1 VFFINKYINK
11 ILIFSLIFLVFYNI
25 FSILIISFSP
35 KLDGYLVKSINYL
48 PYRHSIF
55 FKKPLKFSKKF
66 LQVKSPSSKKLYQL
80 LNATERKSSLDYTYW
95 EMKTLYQITNEDTG
109 VDFEKNFINY
119 AILSKNNVFK
129 QKSIKL
135 FYLRN
140 ITRFNKEVG
149 KIILYN

>member
-35 KLDGYLVKSINYL
+35 KFDGSLVKSINYL
-48 PYRHSIF
+48 PYKYSIF
-55 FKKPLKFSKKF
+55 FKKPLKFSKKS
-66 LQVKSPSSKKLYQL
+66 LQVNNPNSKKLYQL
-80 LNATERKSSLDYTYW
+80 LKATERKSLLDYTYW
-95 EMKTLYQITNEDTG
+95 EMKTLYQITNKDLRS
-109 VDFEKNFINY
+109 DFENDFINY
-119 AILSKNNVFK
+119 AILSKNNEIK
-129 QKSIKL
+129 KKSIKL

-140 ITRFNKEVG
+140 IPRFNKEVG

>member
-48 PYRHSIF
+48 PYKYSIF

>member
-1 VFFINKYINK
+1 MHYY
-11 ILIFSLIFLVFYNI
+11 S
-25 FSILIISFSP
+25 
-35 KLDGYLVKSINYL
+35 
-48 PYRHSIF
+48 
-55 FKKPLKFSKKF
+55 LKFSKKF

>member
-35 KLDGYLVKSINYL
+35 KFDGSLVKSINYL
-48 PYRHSIF
+48 PYKYSIF
-55 FKKPLKFSKKF
+55 FKKPLKFSKKS
-66 LQVKSPSSKKLYQL
+66 LQVNNPNSKKLYQL
-80 LNATERKSSLDYTYW
+80 LKATERKSLLDYTYW
-95 EMKTLYQITNEDTG
+95 EMKTLYQITNKDLRS
-109 VDFEKNFINY
+109 DFENDFINY

>member
-1 VFFINKYINK
+1 M
-11 ILIFSLIFLVFYNI
+11 
-25 FSILIISFSP
+25 
-35 KLDGYLVKSINYL
+35 
-48 PYRHSIF
+48 
-55 FKKPLKFSKKF
+55 
-66 LQVKSPSSKKLYQL
+66 
-80 LNATERKSSLDYTYW
+80 LDYTYW
-95 EMKTLYQITNEDTG
+95 EMKTLYQITNKDLRS
-109 VDFEKNFINY
+109 DFENDFINY

>member
-48 PYRHSIF
+48 PYKHSIF
-55 FKKPLKFSKKF
+55 FKKPLKFSKKS
-66 LQVKSPSSKKLYQL
+66 LQVNNPNSKKLYQL

-95 EMKTLYQITNEDTG
+95 EVKTLYQITNEDTG

-119 AILSKNNVFK
+119 AILSKNNAFK

-140 ITRFNKEVG
+140 ITRFSKEVG

>member
-1 VFFINKYINK
+1 
-11 ILIFSLIFLVFYNI
+11 
-25 FSILIISFSP
+25 
-35 KLDGYLVKSINYL
+35 
-48 PYRHSIF
+48 
-55 FKKPLKFSKKF
+55 
-66 LQVKSPSSKKLYQL
+66 
-80 LNATERKSSLDYTYW
+80 
-95 EMKTLYQITNEDTG
+95 MKTLYQITNEDTG
-109 VDFEKNFINY
+109 VDFENDFINY

>member
-11 ILIFSLIFLVFYNI
+11 ILILSLIFFVFYNI
-25 FSILIISFSP
+25 FSILIIFFSP
-35 KLDGYLVKSINYL
+35 KFDGYLVKSINYL
-48 PYRHSIF
+48 PYKYSVF

-66 LQVKSPSSKKLYQL
+66 LQVKSSNSKKIYL
-80 LNATERKSSLDYTYW
+80 LLSATEKKSLLDYTYW
-95 EMKTLYQITNEDTG
+95 EMKTLYQITNKDLRS
-109 VDFEKNFINY
+109 DFENDFINY

>member
-1 VFFINKYINK
+1 MFFINKYINK

-25 FSILIISFSP
+25 FSILVISFSP
-35 KLDGYLVKSINYL
+35 KFDGSLVKSIHYL
-48 PYRHSIF
+48 PYKYSIF
-55 FKKPLKFSKKF
+55 FKKPLKFSKKS
-66 LQVKSPSSKKLYQL
+66 LQVNNPNSKKLYQL
-80 LNATERKSSLDYTYW
+80 LKATERKSLLDYTYW
-95 EMKTLYQITNEDTG
+95 EMKTLYQITNKDLRS
-109 VDFEKNFINY
+109 DFENDFINY